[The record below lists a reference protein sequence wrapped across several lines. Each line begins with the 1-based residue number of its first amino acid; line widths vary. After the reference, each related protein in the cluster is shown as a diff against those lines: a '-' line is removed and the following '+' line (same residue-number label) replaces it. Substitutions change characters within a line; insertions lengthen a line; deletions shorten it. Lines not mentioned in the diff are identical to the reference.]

1 MVDASDYAT
10 KGDLAQLGGE
20 LSGAMQTLRGELR
33 GEMAALRGEMQTLRG
48 DVRREMQQLRGEM
61 GELRAELRADIHGG
75 HSELLKMQV
84 NHERWVFGALLAQF
98 ALLIGLYG
106 LIITRLH

>member
-1 MVDASDYAT
+1 MA
-10 KGDLAQLGGE
+10 
-20 LSGAMQTLRGELR
+20 ELR
-33 GEMAALRGEMQTLRG
+33 GEMAGLRG
-48 DVRREMQQLRGEM
+48 DMR
-61 GELRAELRADIHGG
+61 ELRAELRADIKGG

>member
-1 MVDASDYAT
+1 MVDAS
-10 KGDLAQLGGE
+10 KGDLAR
-20 LSGAMQTLRGELR
+20 LSGELR
-33 GEMAALRGEMQTLRG
+33 GEMR
-48 DVRREMQQLRGEM
+48 
-61 GELRAELRADIHGG
+61 ELRAELRADIHGG
-75 HSELLKMQV
+75 HAELLKMQV

>member
-10 KGDLAQLGGE
+10 KGDLAQLSSE
-20 LSGAMQTLRGELR
+20 
-33 GEMAALRGEMQTLRG
+33 LRGEMQTLRG